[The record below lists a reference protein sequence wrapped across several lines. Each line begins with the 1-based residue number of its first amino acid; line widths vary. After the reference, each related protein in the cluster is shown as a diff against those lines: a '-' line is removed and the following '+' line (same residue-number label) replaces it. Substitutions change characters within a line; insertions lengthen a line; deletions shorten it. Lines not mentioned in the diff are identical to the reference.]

1 MPTII
6 YSLLDEQ
13 MNKDDMAF
21 FKALG
26 KRVAEQRKELGLT
39 QMQLAQ
45 TLKISQQLIAAYE
58 SGSRKIPASMLPM
71 LARLFAVPLEQLT
84 GMEKLPTKRGPASV
98 MQRQFEQI
106 SLMPRARQKFITEM
120 IDALIKQQQAAQS

>member
-1 MPTII
+1 MSSIT

-13 MNKDDMAF
+13 MNKNDTVF

-26 KRVAEQRKELGLT
+26 KRVAEQRKELGMT
-39 QMQLAQ
+39 QAQLAD

-58 SGSRKIPASMLPM
+58 TGSRKIPASMLPM
-71 LARLFAVPLEQLT
+71 LARLFAIPLEQLT
-84 GMEKLPTKRGPASV
+84 GMDKPPAKRGPASV

-106 SLMPRARQKFITEM
+106 SLMPRPRQKFITEM
-120 IDALIKQQQAAQS
+120 IDALIKQQQAG